1 MALTENNKSGGVK
14 FLKIADYS
22 IAEKYSSEQE
32 GWEVLKTQDNT
43 GKEYTSWI
51 KRYRTVDGLITKIE
65 FTKRTLPGTTT
76 ELSSWNIHL
85 FDNTLNERYVLS
97 IPATSPAASRF
108 VKLAE
113 NIDPTLP
120 VEIAAWKDTSD
131 AKPKQAFMVKQ
142 VGNNVPQKYSIKD
155 NALSDYS
162 NPDWKDAPALVI
174 RRNGDKDWGAIE
186 DFLFERMETV
196 VIPRFSQN
204 EEVVAESV
212 NGSGQGE
219 EDLEEI
225 PF

>member
-1 MALTENNKSGGVK
+1 MALVENNKTGGVK

-22 IAEKYSSEQE
+22 IAEKYSTEQE
-32 GWEVLKTQDNT
+32 GWEVLKTQDNA
-43 GKEYTSWI
+43 GKQYTSWI
-51 KRYRTVDGLITKIE
+51 KRYKAVEGLITKIE

-85 FDNTLNERYVLS
+85 LDKDVNERYVLS

-113 NIDPTLP
+113 NIDPSLP

-155 NALSDYS
+155 NALTDYA
-162 NPDWKDAPALVI
+162 NPNWEDAPALKI
-174 RRNGDKDWGAIE
+174 RRNGDKDWSAIE
-186 DFLFERMETV
+186 DFLFERMDTV
-196 VIPRFSQN
+196 VIPRFAQN
-204 EEVVAESV
+204 AEVVAESEV
-212 NGSGQGE
+212 DLEQGE
-219 EDLEEI
+219 EEADEI